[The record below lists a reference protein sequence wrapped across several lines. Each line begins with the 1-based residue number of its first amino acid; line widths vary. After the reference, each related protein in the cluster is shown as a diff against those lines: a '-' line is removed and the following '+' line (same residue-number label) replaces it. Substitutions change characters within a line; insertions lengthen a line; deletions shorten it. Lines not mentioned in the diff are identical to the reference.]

1 MGGTNVEF
9 LSAVTAGA
17 AEAKAMTPVRAAV
30 VLMMGCG
37 A

>member
-17 AEAKAMTPVRAAV
+17 AEAKAIRPARIAV
-30 VLMMGCG
+30 LLMMGCG